1 MFDIYIPWYMC
12 LLSESTGFSKR
23 KGENTVSPN
32 PPKQAR
38 VARALQKQGN
48 AKKDDIQR
56 KPDNAASQPM
66 TSENQYFTFGSLL
79 DSEIRKAYPEYSKI
93 RSVPGSPEVIVIDD
107 PELTEDS
114 RCEAEVN
121 RNQISGKTGVGQ
133 SSKIVQKNVPLKNK
147 RSHDSSD
154 LSPDVEGVISHLLN
168 FCKKPKPMEK
178 KEVAESQM
186 APLQSPRFAKMSETS
201 KSEKLPAEI
210 KTASKSISETKQNTA
225 QGEQNCPIVIEP
237 DLAVPNESDLFFV
250 SKQLSSLVKNTDFQ
264 KSKEEKITQCLTA
277 ARPKMAQNM
286 FLTKSVLSVL
296 ESNPTL
302 LSKTLQDTT
311 EKDIRSENRQ
321 SIHPYLK
328 EYVRMTNWEA
338 PPHLL
343 AKINAV
349 MHQKYPAH
357 SIAKIAPSSQDGSL
371 GDKRQHISKNMRN
384 DSEHCVSNEKEQTDD
399 RFASTSGG
407 QVSVFGNANIR
418 KSSSVNPSGSD
429 LTGALKR
436 LSSLAQSFS
445 SEKLKNIGRNSNI
458 ESQSYPPRRNSIPE
472 VPNLESQSLPSER
485 FSTIV
490 QSIARET
497 VKEYGLPSNLKG
509 NTELHAERLKLVPAL
524 DFSQFESLGPQNLEV
539 PKGIQRHPPI
549 KDPKSFIPDAQ
560 KLERLSSL
568 IQSIVQEKMEEY
580 GKPDLGD
587 KGELLTESLKRK
599 LVPAVDFSK
608 LDDSTSPPPVEV
620 PNLESST
627 SSSGNKY

>member
-23 KGENTVSPN
+23 KGENTVSPI

-38 VARALQKQGN
+38 VAPALQKQGN
-48 AKKDDIQR
+48 AQKDDIQR
-56 KPDNAASQPM
+56 KPDNAANQPR

-79 DSEIRKAYPEYSKI
+79 DSEIRKAYPECSKI

-121 RNQISGKTGVGQ
+121 RNQISGKTGVGR
-133 SSKIVQKNVPLKNK
+133 SSQIVQKNVPPKNK
-147 RSHDSSD
+147 RSNDSSD

-168 FCKKPKPMEK
+168 FCKKPKPMGK
-178 KEVAESQM
+178 KEAAESQM
-186 APLQSPRFAKMSETS
+186 APLQSPRLAKMSETS
-201 KSEKLPAEI
+201 ESEKLLAEV

-225 QGEQNCPIVIEP
+225 QGEQNSPIVIEP

-250 SKQLSSLVKNTDFQ
+250 SKQLSSLVKNTEIQ
-264 KSKEEKITQCLTA
+264 KSKEEKITQCLTE

-321 SIHPYLK
+321 SMHPYLK

-357 SIAKIAPSSQDGSL
+357 NIAKIAPSSKDGSL
-371 GDKRQHISKNMRN
+371 GDERQHIFKNMRN
-384 DSEHCVSNEKEQTDD
+384 DLKHCVRNEKEQTDD
-399 RFASTSGG
+399 GFASTSGG
-407 QVSVFGNANIR
+407 QVSVLGNANIR

-458 ESQSYPPRRNSIPE
+458 ESQSCPPRRNSIPE

-509 NTELHAERLKLVPAL
+509 NSELHAERLKLVPAL
-524 DFSQFESLGPQNLEV
+524 DFSQYESLGSQKIEV
-539 PKGIQRHPPI
+539 PKGIERPPPI
-549 KDPKSFIPDAQ
+549 KDPKSFIPDTQ

-580 GKPDLGD
+580 GQPNC
-587 KGELLTESLKRK
+587 ELLTESLKRK
-599 LVPAVDFSK
+599 LVPAIDFSK

-620 PNLESST
+620 PNLENST
-627 SSSGNKY
+627 SSSSGNKY